1 VAENEKLS
9 LEAMR
14 ELTDAELR
22 EKITEMQKERFG
34 LRFKAGTEVLAN
46 PMDLRHTRRT
56 VARLKTLLAERA
68 ANARKA

>member
-1 VAENEKLS
+1 MADNLS

-14 ELTDAELR
+14 ELSDEELR
-22 EKITEMQKERFG
+22 AKITEFEKERFG
-34 LRFKAGTEVLAN
+34 LRFKSGTEVLAN

-68 ANARKA
+68 TNARKA